1 MDTTPFT
8 EFNNDELSE
17 KFKQLGYDYA
27 CDELMYNGF
36 TGDMLG
42 LVNITPTY
50 YQRLKHMVADKIH
63 ARALGPIQ
71 SLTKQP
77 AEGRARGGGL
87 RIGEME
93 RDSLLAHGA
102 VMTLKE
108 KLCDSSDIAEF
119 YVSREKQVPI
129 SANPKLGIF
138 QHGNEE
144 VYEDDIRRVHM
155 PYAME
160 LLRKEMVQG
169 MINMQYNFTA

>member
-1 MDTTPFT
+1 
-8 EFNNDELSE
+8 
-17 KFKQLGYDYA
+17 
-27 CDELMYNGF
+27 
-36 TGDMLG
+36 
-42 LVNITPTY
+42 
-50 YQRLKHMVADKIH
+50 
-63 ARALGPIQ
+63 
-71 SLTKQP
+71 
-77 AEGRARGGGL
+77 
-87 RIGEME
+87 
-93 RDSLLAHGA
+93 
-102 VMTLKE
+102 
-108 KLCDSSDIAEF
+108 LCDSSDIAEF